1 MVNPLYWNDRYRKGR
16 FEWGD
21 KQTLV
26 AELALDIME
35 RRRFTR
41 ILDVGCGYGRDCIYL
56 ARSGFD
62 VIGIDISAEA
72 LKLARDWAKG
82 DGLKID
88 FMHMDITDNSF
99 EDSRFDTV
107 IMFNTFHFMREKVR
121 ERTVSELYRILRDG
135 GVLVQAMFSRM
146 EKGFGQGPEV
156 EANTFESKPGRP
168 VHFFSEEEIRD
179 AFARFAIDRLEEV
192 DVHEVHQ
199 DGNEHFHREWLMVGE
214 KR

>member
-1 MVNPLYWNDRYRKGR
+1 MGNPLYWDERYRKGR

-26 AELALDIME
+26 AEVARDTME
-35 RRRFTR
+35 KGGFKSV
-41 ILDVGCGYGRDCIYL
+41 LDVGCGYGRDCIYL
-56 ARSGFD
+56 ARAGFD
-62 VIGIDISAEA
+62 VVGIDVSAEA

-99 EDSRFDTV
+99 EGSRFDTV
-107 IMFNTFHFMREKVR
+107 IMFNTFHFMLEKVR
-121 ERTVSELYRILRDG
+121 ERTVSEIYRILREG
-135 GVLVQAMFSRM
+135 GVLV
-146 EKGFGQGPEV
+146 
-156 EANTFESKPGRP
+156 
-168 VHFFSEEEIRD
+168 EEIRD
-179 AFARFAIDRLEEV
+179 AFAGFTIERLDEVAI
-192 DVHEVHQ
+192 HEVHQ